1 MMAYEQRQNLGIKL
15 ERDCSMFSSSCG
27 GITGLGLSLNGY
39 DDIDTMNLPYR
50 GEDGDLSCGASSPES
65 FDDKAGMDS
74 EGCDS
79 PNRLCLV
86 CADIAS
92 GFHYGVASCEACK
105 AFFKRTIQ
113 GQIEYTCPASGN
125 CVITKRR
132 RRACQACRFQKCLRM
147 GMLKEGVRKDRERG
161 GRSKYPRSPK
171 QFVLPVGVK
180 SPPVETM
187 PPHVQSKRCLIATY
201 PVIPPSAGF
210 PTTTT
215 AVMTCDLLETAVVT
229 SF

>member
-113 GQIEYTCPASGN
+113 GRKQFLYFAHAICKICLNHHFSRASLQRHVVTH
-125 CVITKRR
+125 CVLFK
-132 RRACQACRFQKCLRM
+132 
-147 GMLKEGVRKDRERG
+147 LKKWPCAIRDRSSSVQDRQSPTAGIAKDR
-161 GRSKYPRSPK
+161 
-171 QFVLPVGVK
+171 F
-180 SPPVETM
+180 
-187 PPHVQSKRCLIATY
+187 
-201 PVIPPSAGF
+201 
-210 PTTTT
+210 
-215 AVMTCDLLETAVVT
+215 
-229 SF
+229 

>member
-65 FDDKAGMDS
+65 FEDKASMDS

-113 GQIEYTCPASGN
+113 GRKQVLYFARVVCKICLNNHFSPASLQRHVVVHGGLF
-125 CVITKRR
+125 K
-132 RRACQACRFQKCLRM
+132 
-147 GMLKEGVRKDRERG
+147 LKKWIWRQ
-161 GRSKYPRSPK
+161 RSSYLK
-171 QFVLPVGVK
+171 L
-180 SPPVETM
+180 
-187 PPHVQSKRCLIATY
+187 
-201 PVIPPSAGF
+201 
-210 PTTTT
+210 
-215 AVMTCDLLETAVVT
+215 
-229 SF
+229 